1 MNLDNK
7 ENYQKELQLLYRLPI
22 NKLKSF
28 VGELYITRYEVQD
41 IEEDAYYRLASFV
54 LNQRKENRQSL
65 IFHLKNLVVCM
76 ILLSYL
82 YNIHQ

>member
-7 ENYQKELQLLYRLPI
+7 ENYQKELQLLHRLPI

-28 VGELYITRYEVQD
+28 VGELYQTRFEVQD
-41 IEEDAYYRLASFV
+41 IEADAYYRLASFV

-65 IFHLKNLVVCM
+65 IFHLKNLVVGM